1 MREVA
6 GNALDLVFRVA
17 HELGRTRA
25 EVLSAFRLSD
35 PVPSRID
42 WDDYVV
48 GMTWL
53 DGCAGGVDA
62 LADAGARNFL
72 EVETHRSMLA
82 VLRMVSS
89 PRDFYWI
96 MHRWGGHG
104 MFNNATTEFEVLGPT
119 RVRLSL
125 SVTGK
130 APPPAFFALTGGA
143 FRAGPRALGYPESV
157 VRFEIHG
164 SRCDYLIEHAHSRSL
179 LARLR
184 ALFLSVF
191 SRRGVLDELAQ
202 QKASL
207 TAQLHDLETA
217 HRRAQEALSL
227 RTRFL
232 NTVTHEMRTPLVGL
246 MGLAEAIGDPST
258 NAAQLPELARDI
270 DAISRRV
277 LTIVNDV
284 MALDGETDDIPV
296 PAVTSVADTIDSVVQ
311 HFVPRARANHLML
324 TSSVD
329 PGIPAHVMIDAGMV
343 ARVVRALLDNAIA
356 FTPRGHI
363 KLRTELTAAGA
374 LSVSVSDTG
383 PGIAAALHER
393 VFEPFFQ
400 VDSGL
405 SRTHGGVGLGL
416 AVARRIARG
425 MGGNLR
431 LSSTP
436 GQGCVFTLEVPF
448 AEVPADAVPAPSSP
462 PSRALTSAAVSSA
475 RLVLE
480 PPIAAVTAAAIAPA
494 KAPGPA
500 LVSPPDTTDEPP
512 AAAASRGS
520 PRALIVEDNPV
531 NQKILKRLLAGLG
544 VEVDVAANG
553 QLAVDACDAYEYD
566 IIFMDLQMPVMDGF
580 QATEEIRR
588 RQQPGRKVPIIAV
601 TANSEQEFR
610 ARAAQ
615 VGMDGFLAK
624 PVDRGTIAHVI
635 TEQTGAMPPV
645 AAFAAAQPH

>member
-25 EVLSAFRLSD
+25 EVLTAFRVSE
-35 PVPSRID
+35 PIPSRLD

-48 GMTWL
+48 GMAWL
-53 DGCAGGVDA
+53 DACAGGVEA

-72 EVETHRSMLA
+72 EVETHRGMLA

-104 MFNNATTEFEVLGPT
+104 MFNNATTEFEILGPT

-130 APPPAFFALTGGA
+130 VPPPGFFALTGGA

-184 ALFLSVF
+184 ALFLSIF
-191 SRRGVLDELAQ
+191 SRSGVLDELAQ

-246 MGLAEAIGDPST
+246 MGLAEALGDPNT
-258 NAAQLPELARDI
+258 PADQLPELARDV
-270 DAISRRV
+270 DVISRRV

-296 PAVTSVADTIDSVVQ
+296 PTATAVADTIDGVVQ

-329 PGIPAHVMIDAGMV
+329 PGIPSVIVVDAVMV
-343 ARVVRALLDNAIA
+343 ARVVRALLDNAIT
-356 FTPRGHI
+356 FTPRGHV
-363 KLRTELTAAGA
+363 KLRTELTGNGV
-374 LSVSVSDTG
+374 LSISVSDTG
-383 PGIAAALHER
+383 PGVPPALQER

-400 VDSGL
+400 ADSGL
-405 SRTHGGVGLGL
+405 SRAHGGVGLGL
-416 AVARRIARG
+416 AVARRMARS

-431 LSSTP
+431 LSSTL
-436 GQGCVFTLEVPF
+436 GQGSVFTLEIPY
-448 AEVPADAVPAPSSP
+448 AEAPADAVPAP
-462 PSRALTSAAVSSA
+462 RAPDVVAAAVSSA
-475 RLVLE
+475 RISVAPRADL
-480 PPIAAVTAAAIAPA
+480 AAAGVTARAPA
-494 KAPGPA
+494 LQGAGAP
-500 LVSPPDTTDEPP
+500 PP
-512 AAAASRGS
+512 AHSSPEAAPRPLARGS
-520 PRALIVEDNPV
+520 TRALIVEDNPV

-553 QLAVDACDAYEYD
+553 QLAVQACDEGEYD

-610 ARAAQ
+610 ARATQ

-624 PVDRGTIAHVI
+624 PVDRGTIANVI

>member
-17 HELGRTRA
+17 RELGHTRA
-25 EVLSAFRLSD
+25 DVLAAFRLSE

-48 GMTWL
+48 GMAWL
-53 DGCAGGVDA
+53 DACAGGAEA

-130 APPPAFFALTGGA
+130 TPPPSFFALTGGA

-157 VRFEIHG
+157 VRFQIHG
-164 SRCDYLIEHAHSRSL
+164 SRCDYLIEHAHSRSV

-191 SRRGVLDELAQ
+191 SRSGVLDELAQ

-246 MGLAEAIGDPST
+246 MGLAEALNDPNT
-258 NAAQLPELARDI
+258 PAAHVPELARDV
-270 DAISRRV
+270 DVISRRV

-296 PAVTSVADTIDSVVQ
+296 PSVTSVADTLDGVVQ

-324 TSSVD
+324 SSSVD
-329 PGIPAHVMIDAGMV
+329 PGIPAHVLIDAGMV
-343 ARVVRALLDNAIA
+343 ARVVRALLDNAIT
-356 FTPRGHI
+356 FTARGHI
-363 KLRTELTAAGA
+363 KVRAELTAAQT

-383 PGIAAALHER
+383 PGIAAGLHDR

-405 SRTHGGVGLGL
+405 SRAHGGVGLGL
-416 AVARRIARG
+416 AVARRMARS

-431 LSSTP
+431 LASALDHGS
-436 GQGCVFTLEVPF
+436 VFTLDVPF
-448 AEVPADAVPAPSSP
+448 AEAPADAASAPSVLSVP
-462 PSRALTSAAVSSA
+462 DAARAFAAVASARLSLAPRAPAIAEVTSRAPASSAAASTSASAEPTPSAAV
-475 RLVLE
+475 
-480 PPIAAVTAAAIAPA
+480 
-494 KAPGPA
+494 
-500 LVSPPDTTDEPP
+500 
-512 AAAASRGS
+512 RGNT
-520 PRALIVEDNPV
+520 RALIVEDNPV

-553 QLAVDACDAYEYD
+553 QLAVQACDEGEYD

-610 ARAAQ
+610 ARAVQ

-624 PVDRGTIAHVI
+624 PVDRGTIASMI
-635 TEQTGAMPPV
+635 TEQTGALPPV
-645 AAFAAAQPH
+645 AAFAAAQPS

>member
-25 EVLSAFRLSD
+25 EVLTAFRVSE
-35 PVPSRID
+35 PIPSRLD

-48 GMTWL
+48 GMAWL
-53 DGCAGGVDA
+53 DACAGGVEA

-72 EVETHRSMLA
+72 EVETHRGMLA

-130 APPPAFFALTGGA
+130 VPPAAFFALTGGA

-157 VRFEIHG
+157 VRFEING

-179 LARLR
+179 WARLR

-191 SRRGVLDELAQ
+191 SRSGVLDELAQ

-246 MGLAEAIGDPST
+246 MGLAEALGDPST
-258 NAAQLPELARDI
+258 PAAQLPDLARDV
-270 DAISRRV
+270 DLISRRV

-296 PAVTSVADTIDSVVQ
+296 PAATSVIDTIDGVVQ

-329 PGIPAHVMIDAGMV
+329 PGIPTVVLVDAGMM
-343 ARVVRALLDNAIA
+343 ARVVRALLDNAIT
-356 FTPRGHI
+356 FTPRGHV
-363 KLRTELTAAGA
+363 KLRTELTAGGV
-374 LSVSVSDTG
+374 LSIAVSDTG
-383 PGIAAALHER
+383 PGIPAALHER

-400 VDSGL
+400 ADSGL

-416 AVARRIARG
+416 AVARRMARS

-431 LSSTP
+431 LSSTL
-436 GQGCVFTLEVPF
+436 GQGSVFTLEIPYT
-448 AEVPADAVPAPSSP
+448 DATPAP
-462 PSRALTSAAVSSA
+462 RTRDAAAAAVSSA
-475 RLVLE
+475 RISVAPRAE
-480 PPIAAVTAAAIAPA
+480 APPAAVTTRAPSPKGVAAP
-494 KAPGPA
+494 
-500 LVSPPDTTDEPP
+500 PP
-512 AAAASRGS
+512 ADASAEAAPRTLARGS
-520 PRALIVEDNPV
+520 TRALIVEDNPV

-553 QLAVDACDAYEYD
+553 QLAVQACDEGEYD

-580 QATEEIRR
+580 QATQEIRR

-610 ARAAQ
+610 ARATQ

-624 PVDRGTIAHVI
+624 PVDRGTIASVI